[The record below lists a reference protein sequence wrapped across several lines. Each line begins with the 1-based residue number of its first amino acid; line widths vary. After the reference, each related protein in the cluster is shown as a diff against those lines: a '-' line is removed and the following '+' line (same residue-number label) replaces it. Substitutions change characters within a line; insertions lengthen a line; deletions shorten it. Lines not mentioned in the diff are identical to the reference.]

1 MKDQEHGYNPFAECE
16 AYGSEHGTGWG
27 VRSKYWTIPCTNEG
41 TAKRL
46 AEIIRAAYKSGRE
59 DVASELREIL
69 NVPAWRQSDTFI

>member
-27 VRSKYWTIPCTNEG
+27 VRSKYWVIPCTNEG

-46 AEIIRAAYKSGRE
+46 AEIIRTAYKSGRE
-59 DVASELREIL
+59 DVTSELREIL
-69 NVPAWRQSDTFI
+69 NVPAWRQSDTFV

>member
-1 MKDQEHGYNPFAECE
+1 MKDKEHDYNPFAECE

-27 VRSKYWTIPCTNEG
+27 VRSKYWAIPCTNEG

-46 AEIIRAAYKSGRE
+46 AEIIRTAYKSGRE